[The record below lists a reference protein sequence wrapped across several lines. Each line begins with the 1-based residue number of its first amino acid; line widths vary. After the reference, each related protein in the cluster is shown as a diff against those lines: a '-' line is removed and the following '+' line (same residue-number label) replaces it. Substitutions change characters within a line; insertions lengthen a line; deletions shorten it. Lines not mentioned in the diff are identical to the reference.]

1 MMTVLPTRFNFVCF
15 AVLLAG
21 LVFNQ
26 AAGLSMGYPPYRFV
40 AESVPGCTTG
50 NTTAPFEEGD
60 TCEGIAKFYNVT
72 E

>member
-15 AVLLAG
+15 SVLLAG

-26 AAGLSMGYPPYRFV
+26 AAGLSINYPTDSFA

-50 NTTAPFEEGD
+50 NTTAPFVQGD
-60 TCEGIAKFYNVT
+60 TCESIAEAYNVT
-72 E
+72 L